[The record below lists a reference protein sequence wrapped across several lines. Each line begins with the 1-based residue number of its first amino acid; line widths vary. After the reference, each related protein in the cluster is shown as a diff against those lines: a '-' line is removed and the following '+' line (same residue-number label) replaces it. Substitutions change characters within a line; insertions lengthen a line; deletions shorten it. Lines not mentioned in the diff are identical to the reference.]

1 MFKYSISI
9 FNQQG
14 NMIESRKFDS
24 DVEPEV
30 IKAVMVGYRVTFQQ
44 MAYADHLAVEMQV
57 SPSLQ
62 DEEHVNNLLIGLDKV
77 GAYTE
82 LSFEPIVTKDDES
95 TATLTMLENN
105 FENGLLMLEVR
116 GRVFGLRGDMTVYFG
131 DVASSSG
138 PTIDEL
144 HSALRDAL
152 RVSENCRHDG
162 ELFIQMSE
170 QIAAEIYKRWG
181 KDGLN
186 EIQFE
191 SVQQVMLAGQ
201 YARRHAHQHDSA
213 NVQEKT
219 ELPVK
224 ILGKEIP
231 ELKPFNPREAVER
244 TVSEIEQIARPHGE
258 KKKRHSAYFTLVM
271 GKNTEVAIVMEMDEI
286 NYNRMVEESVM
297 GLLVSNVPNGALDGS
312 RLFCDN
318 IPNYLAFFKSLLE
331 SNSYSII
338 SMRPMSPASLDFDNG
353 LTAL

>member
-30 IKAVMVGYRVTFQQ
+30 IKAAMLGYRVTFQQ
-44 MAYADHLAVEMQV
+44 TAYADHLAVEMQV
-57 SPSLQ
+57 SPSLK
-62 DEEHVNNLLIGLDKV
+62 DEEHVENLLIGLDKV

-95 TATLTMLENN
+95 TATLTMLEND
-105 FENGLLMLEVR
+105 FENGLLMLKVR

-131 DVASSSG
+131 DVASSKG

-152 RVSENCRHDG
+152 RVSENCSHDG
-162 ELFIQMSE
+162 EVFTQMTD

-186 EIQFE
+186 EVKFE
-191 SVQQVMLAGQ
+191 SAHQVMVAGQ
-201 YARRHAHQHDSA
+201 HAHQHSSA
-213 NVQEKT
+213 DVQEKT
-219 ELPVK
+219 EAAVK
-224 ILGKEIP
+224 FSGKEIP
-231 ELKPFNPREAVER
+231 ELKPFNPREAVEK

-297 GLLVSNVPNGALDGS
+297 GLLVSNVPHGVLDGS

-331 SNSYSII
+331 SNSYNII